1 MKGTQEMPQVQASG
15 GLTQCG
21 FSRAVMQILELQ
33 GVEQLKTVN
42 ILEDAEMRAG
52 IKEYN
57 NWPTIPQVFIKGEFV
72 GGTDIML
79 QMHKDGS
86 LEDLLI
92 KEGIV
97 KDE

>member
-1 MKGTQEMPQVQASG
+1 MDFPVPSCKSSSFKVGRI
-15 GLTQCG
+15 C
-21 FSRAVMQILELQ
+21 SRS